1 MFSKEALK
9 TTTNKEPFPEAKIK
23 MREIIEALA
32 IYKLDEPKLTRSCT
46 NPRFRNSFQCSEQD

>member
-1 MFSKEALK
+1 MFSKEARK
-9 TTTNKEPFPEAKIK
+9 TTTNKEPFPETKIK

-46 NPRFRNSFQCSEQD
+46 NPRFRSEKD